1 MPSIVDASHPA
12 SASRR
17 QEGHM
22 TMPTPAEWS
31 FGATIPARD
40 LEGTRRFYED
50 VLGAQPVSE
59 DPGGIIYRS
68 GDSFFSLYPTEFA
81 GTAQH
86 TLGAFLVRDVE
97 ATVAALRGKGVTF
110 EDYDLPGVKTVDGI
124 AELGGIRGAWFKDP
138 EGNIL
143 SVVQLPPA

>member
-1 MPSIVDASHPA
+1 MLAQLAAPTH
-12 SASRR
+12 RR
-17 QEGHM
+17 GHM
-22 TMPTPAEWS
+22 SMPMPADWS
-31 FGATIPARD
+31 FSATIPAKD

-50 VLGAQPVSE
+50 VLGAQAMSE

-68 GDSFFSLYPTEFA
+68 GDSTFSLYPTEFA

-97 ATVAALRGKGVTF
+97 AAVAELRGKGVTF
-110 EDYDLPGVKTVDGI
+110 EEYDLPGVKTVDGI
-124 AELGGIRGAWFKDP
+124 AELGGVRGAWFKDP

-143 SVVQLPPA
+143 SVVQLPAT